1 MKGDVMK
8 VIVNIWVN
16 VGGTSFNG
24 GSEDSPDSIL
34 LENGG
39 ILSTIDI
46 AQEEGSELWL
56 LGKNTA
62 DVFDHNFGF
71 GGGFGHAED
80 RVLRDRE
87 FKFDIQSI

>member
-1 MKGDVMK
+1 MKGDVVK
-8 VIVNIWVN
+8 VIVNICVN
-16 VGGTSFNG
+16 GGGTSFDG

-39 ILSTIDI
+39 ILGAVDI
-46 AQEEGSELWL
+46 AQEEGSELGL
-56 LGKNTA
+56 LGKDAA
-62 DVFDHNFGF
+62 DIFDHDFGF
-71 GGGFGHAED
+71 GGGFGHAKD